1 MVGGAPVSPRGYNA
15 RAGFTGWLRRF
26 AMRAVGTFLGAISPV
41 FAGVVAALML
51 FGSSYSYEAG
61 DSEGNSSS
69 GTVTAFRYAS
79 EQGDYA
85 WFFWA
90 GFVVLVCLIAAA
102 GALLGTSAIVWA
114 CAGALL
120 VLSGLGMM
128 TIGILVLPLA
138 LLLFV
143 SAVLLSAAGSE
154 PAT

>member
-61 DSEGNSSS
+61 DSEGNSS

-79 EQGDYA
+79 EQGDYT

-90 GFVVLVCLIAAA
+90 GFVVLVCLIAAV
-102 GALLGTSAIVWA
+102 GALVGTSAIVWA

>member
-1 MVGGAPVSPRGYNA
+1 MGGGAPASPRGYNA
-15 RAGFTGWLRRF
+15 RAGFTGRLGRF
-26 AMRAVGTFLGAISPV
+26 AMRAVGRFLAVISPI
-41 FAGVVAALML
+41 FAGIVAALML

-61 DSEGNSSS
+61 DSEGNSS
-69 GTVTAFRYAS
+69 GTVTAFRYAL

-90 GFVVLVCLIAAA
+90 GFVVLVCLIAAV
-102 GALLGTSAIVWA
+102 GSLVGGSAIVWA

-120 VLSGLGMM
+120 GLSGLGMM

-138 LLLFV
+138 LLLFT
-143 SAVLLSAAGSE
+143 SAVLLSATGSE

>member
-1 MVGGAPVSPRGYNA
+1 MVGGAPVSTRGYNA
-15 RAGFTGWLRRF
+15 RADFTGWLRRF
-26 AMRAVGTFLGAISPV
+26 AVRAVGTFLGAISPV

-61 DSEGNSSS
+61 DSEGSSS
-69 GTVTAFRYAS
+69 GTMTAFRYAS
-79 EQGDYA
+79 EQGDRA

-90 GFVVLVCLIAAA
+90 GVVVLVCLIAAV
-102 GALLGTSAIVWA
+102 GALVGTSTIVWA

-120 VLSGLGMM
+120 VLSVLGMM

-138 LLLFV
+138 LLL
-143 SAVLLSAAGSE
+143 SAAGSD